1 MTLASRW
8 TRRNALRAGSAGLA
22 LPALE
27 SLAQGADDAAT
38 TPTRL
43 VCVGTYLGF
52 YQWNCYG
59 AIQAFKP
66 IPPYG
71 GQRSQ

>member
-43 VCVGTYLGF
+43 VCVGTYLGTLL
-52 YQWNCYG
+52 QPG
-59 AIQAFKP
+59 AVEL
-66 IPPYG
+66 G
-71 GQRSQ
+71 VVHER